1 MGLEKVQRNEHLFLK
16 NFCDKRNVPLPQ
28 SRFMP
33 TFLRHIWLRFGKSKR
48 VLFCSHLA
56 QILQRKNNGSAL
68 LPLVKNVREYKY
80 DTHCCTFRVRQRAEI
95 VAEETFS
102 TTSIRWL

>member
-1 MGLEKVQRNEHLFLK
+1 
-16 NFCDKRNVPLPQ
+16 
-28 SRFMP
+28 MP

-56 QILQRKNNGSAL
+56 QILHRKNNGSAL

-80 DTHCCTFRVRQRAEI
+80 DTHCPFRVRQWAEIEAEGTTPQHLLGGYKTRRRRAECDDEADSYAGAI
-95 VAEETFS
+95 GMAQKS
-102 TTSIRWL
+102 LLTT